1 MDTAAELVLRHRI
14 MHALTQETA
23 ARGFLTREQ
32 LSGLMVD
39 GERRR
44 IIDTSKGIWNPRN
57 LAATLSVVSSPE
69 GPYDDRELDGA
80 LFRYAYRAGSIHGDN
95 TKLRRAYELELPI
108 ILLRKINTG
117 TFVPVFP
124 VYVIDDDTARHE
136 FVLSLDESVRFMT
149 NPDLGPQRSYVEQ
162 LVRRR
167 LHQAEFRGRVLQAYA
182 TQCAICNLRL
192 GRLLEAAHIIG
203 DAETDGDPVV
213 PNGLSL
219 CKIHHAAYDADLV
232 GINPD
237 FVVEVNRELLETTD
251 GPMLQYGLQ
260 AMNGRALTL
269 PQRRV
274 DRPDRERLDVRYRQ
288 FRAAS

>member
-1 MDTAAELVLRHRI
+1 MTGNSTAHY
-14 MHALTQETA
+14 
-23 ARGFLTREQ
+23 
-32 LSGLMVD
+32 SGTPIGRAQSRVTTPSSV
-39 GERRR
+39 ERTNWSCR
-44 IIDTSKGIWNPRN
+44 
-57 LAATLSVVSSPE
+57 SSCC
-69 GPYDDRELDGA
+69 G
-80 LFRYAYRAGSIHGDN
+80 
-95 TKLRRAYELELPI
+95 
-108 ILLRKINTG
+108 KINTG
-117 TFVPVFP
+117 AFVPVFP

-203 DAETDGDPVV
+203 DAETEGDPVV

-232 GINPD
+232 GISPD
-237 FVVEVNRELLETTD
+237 FVVEINHELLETTD

-274 DRPDRERLDVRYRQ
+274 DRPDRERLGRPLSTVPRRQ
-288 FRAAS
+288 LTRRLVQRRSRADSTSSTTLSTATSTGSCSQIRTTAHPSSRSARVFR

>member
-14 MHALTQETA
+14 MNALTQETA
-23 ARGFLTREQ
+23 DRGFLTREQ

-39 GERRR
+39 GERHR
-44 IIDTSKGIWNPRN
+44 IVDTSKGIWNPRH
-57 LAATLSVVSSPE
+57 LAATLSVVSSPD

-80 LFRYAYRAGSIHGDN
+80 LFRYAYRAGSIQGDN

-124 VYVIDDDTARHE
+124 VYVIDDDTVRHE

-203 DAETDGDPVV
+203 DAENEGDPVV

-232 GINPD
+232 GISPA
-237 FVVEVNRELLETTD
+237 FVVVVNRELLETTD

-260 AMNGRALTL
+260 AMNGRSLTL

-274 DRPDRERLDVRYRQ
+274 DRPDRERLDVRYRR

>member
-1 MDTAAELVLRHRI
+1 VDTAAELALRQRI
-14 MHALTQETA
+14 MHVLAEETA

-32 LSGLMVD
+32 LSALPVG

-44 IIDTSKGIWNPRN
+44 LVDTSKGIWNPRD
-57 LAATLSVVSSPE
+57 LAATLSVVSSPD

-80 LFRYAYRAGSIHGDN
+80 LFRYAYRAGSTRGDN
-95 TKLRRAYELELPI
+95 TKLRRAYELGLPI

-124 VYVIDDDTARHE
+124 VYVIEDDPLRRE
-136 FVLSLDESVRFMT
+136 FVLSLDESVRFLVG
-149 NPDLGPQRSYVEQ
+149 PDQGPQRSYAEQ
-162 LVRRR
+162 VVRRR

-182 TQCAICNLRL
+182 TQCAICNLRF

-203 DAETDGDPVV
+203 DAESEGDPTV

-219 CKIHHAAYDADLV
+219 CNIHHAAYDANLV
-232 GINPD
+232 GISPD
-237 FVVEVNRELLETTD
+237 YVVEVNHELLDASD

-260 AMNGRALTL
+260 AMHGRSLTV
-269 PQRRV
+269 PSRRL
-274 DRPDRERLDVRYRQ
+274 DRPDRDRLDVRYER
-288 FRAAS
+288 FRMAG